1 MADTV
6 LQYANVKGAKIP
18 LGVKAQHVV
27 FDNGATAEDN
37 LTAQNQ
43 VNVDFGNRLTTCER
57 YLAEVSQSMDSQN
70 SYNTYLTKLFAVLKR
85 GKVYTTKFPRY
96 AVSKSPTGIKCDDNE
111 GMVIVPS
118 TNVSKNRNDYDDEP
132 MFHPYECNWKLDDK
146 GNIIITSLQGFDSK
160 FARDGSNGQVG
171 IVNMPW
177 YVKTWTDD
185 NYWYISVTDTALDGY
200 KLLGECIMPDGSEQG
215 FMVHSKYA
223 MGAYKIGD
231 EYYPYSASGLK
242 PQSGENIAKNTTV
255 RPSYSSLIS
264 YCHKL
269 GSSYCAETSNDLF
282 FIQLQFM
289 IKYATINSQ
298 SAMRGCTDYY
308 ITYPIVSGQTNTAG
322 VVLATSNANN
332 LLIGSRVSV
341 GSDNVD
347 SYNAAM
353 HDHAW
358 SAKVISKTP
367 LADDSTKTLVTL
379 DCDPMD
385 TDTSMFV
392 RTMPWWT
399 GACDGVRGTDG
410 SPIDV
415 LSGKEPFVIG
425 GIECA
430 LGGYEVLG
438 NVVMDIQTG
447 ENAVVYRDV
456 YICHDASKLTT
467 DMSIVRT
474 WDKSPYIITGNTESW
489 RYISEEGIDIDNGL
503 MVPTA
508 YEATSNTGFSDGL
521 YTDKGT
527 SGQREWWAF
536 GNLHN
541 GSDAGAWILRG
552 RFDLGHADW
561 GILSRLSPNGM
572 YGNRKAS
579 S

>member
-57 YLAEVSQSMDSQN
+57 YLAEVSQN
-70 SYNTYLTKLFAVLKR
+70 NYNTYLTRLFAVFKR
-85 GKVYTTKFPRY
+85 GKIYTTKFPRY
-96 AVSKSPTGIKCDDNE
+96 AVSQSPTGIKCDDNE

-255 RPSYSSLIS
+255 RPSYLSLIS

-298 SAMRGCTDYY
+298 SVMRGCTDYY
-308 ITYPIVSGQTNTAG
+308 MRYAIVSGQTNTAG
-322 VVLATSNANN
+322 VILATSNANN
-332 LLIGSRVSV
+332 LLIGSRVLV
-341 GSDNVD
+341 G
-347 SYNAAM
+347 AAM

-392 RTMPWWT
+392 ITMPWWT

-474 WDKSPYIITGNTESW
+474 WDKSPYIITGNTAPQ

-508 YEATSNTGFSDGL
+508 YEATSDTGFSDGL
-521 YTDKGT
+521 YTDEGT
-527 SGQREWWAF
+527 SGQREWLAF
-536 GNLHN
+536 GPLGV
-541 GSDAGAWILRG
+541 GSDAGAWFLDG
-552 RFDLGHADW
+552 YGGLGDT
-561 GILSRLSPNGM
+561 GLDILSRLSPNGM

>member
-43 VNVDFGNRLTTCER
+43 VNVNFGNRLTTCER
-57 YLAEVSQSMDSQN
+57 YLAEVSQSIDSQN

-85 GKVYTTKFPRY
+85 GKVYTTKFPKY
-96 AVSKSPTGIKCDDNE
+96 AISKSPTGIKCDDNE

-231 EYYPYSASGLK
+231 EYYPYSASGLN
-242 PQSGENIAKNTTV
+242 PLFSENIA
-255 RPSYSSLIS
+255 SYSNLIS

-298 SAMRGCTDYY
+298 SVMSGCTDYDIMY
-308 ITYPIVSGQTNTAG
+308 DIVSDQTNTAG
-322 VVLATSNANN
+322 VVLATSDVNN
-332 LLIGSRVSV
+332 LLIGSSVSV
-341 GSDNVD
+341 GSVQ
-347 SYNAAM
+347 
-353 HDHAW
+353 

-392 RTMPWWT
+392 ETTPWWT

-430 LGGYEVLG
+430 LGGFEVLG
-438 NVVMDIQTG
+438 NVVMDIQTD

-474 WDKSPYIITGNTESW
+474 WDKSPYIITGSNTGL

-521 YTDKGT
+521 VTDQER
-527 SGQREWWAF
+527 SGQREWLAF
-536 GNLHN
+536 GSLVT
-541 GSDAGAWILRG
+541 GSAAGAWILVG
-552 RFDLGHADW
+552 DGGLGDPYW
-561 GILSRLSPNGM
+561 NVLSRLSPNGM